1 MNIGLKYKLG
11 KSILENTNKMN
22 EKIRNI
28 AIIAHVDHGKTTL
41 VDQLLRQSG
50 VFRANEQVQDRVMD
64 SNDIERERGI
74 TILSKNTAV
83 NYNGYR
89 INIVDTPGHAD
100 FGGEVERILKMVDGV
115 LLLVDAFEGCMPQTR
130 FVLRKALE
138 LGKVPVVVINK
149 VDRPGARP
157 YEVVDEVLSLFIE
170 LGANDEQLEFPIVYA
185 SARDGVSGYE
195 PDELEPNMK
204 PIFDTIIAHVPA
216 PAGEDEGPLQVLIS
230 TIDYDDYVG
239 RIGVGRIERGT
250 AMRNRTVVV
259 CCAANDE
266 LREAKLSRLYRFEGL
281 KRVEAETVSAGDI
294 VAIAGISGIAI
305 GETVC
310 DPLEVEPL
318 PFVHI
323 DEPTVS
329 MDFIVNTSPFAGK
342 EGKYVTSRNLRD
354 RLFKE
359 VETNV
364 SMRVE
369 TTASTDAFKVS
380 GRGELHLSILIET
393 MRRQDYEFAVSRP
406 KVIMKRDEKGHL
418 LEPIEELTIDV
429 PQEYMG
435 TVMEKLGT
443 RRAVLVNMINENEGS
458 VRLIFDIPARGLMGY
473 RSELLTDTRGNGV
486 MSHIFKDYEPYTGEI
501 AERTRGSLI
510 ASESGEANSYG
521 LFNTQDRGRL
531 FVSPGDPVYEG
542 QIVGECSRN
551 EDITVNVCKKKH
563 VTNMR
568 ASGSDEALR
577 LTPPLQLSLEQCL
590 EFIRDDELVEVT
602 PKNIRMRKRYLTKEQ
617 RIKDFNR
624 KQAQN
629 GEADV

>member
-1 MNIGLKYKLG
+1 
-11 KSILENTNKMN
+11 MN
-22 EKIRNI
+22 EKIRNV

-50 VFRANEQVQDRVMD
+50 VFRTNEQVQDRVMD
-64 SNDIERERGI
+64 SNDLERERGI

-83 NYNGYR
+83 NYKGYR

-100 FGGEVERILKMVDGV
+100 FGGEVERILQMVDGV

-157 YEVVDEVLSLFIE
+157 YEVVDETLDLFIE
-170 LGANDEQLEFPIVYA
+170 LGASEEQLDFPIVYA
-185 SARDGVSGYE
+185 SARNGVSGFE
-195 PDELEPNMK
+195 PDEMTENMQ
-204 PIFDTIIAHVPA
+204 PVFDTIIDHVPA
-216 PAGEDEGPLQVLIS
+216 PRGEEDAPLQLLIS

-239 RIGVGRIERGT
+239 RIGVGRIERGV
-250 AMRNRTVVV
+250 ANRNRAVTV
-259 CCAANDE
+259 CA
-266 LREAKLSRLYRFEGL
+266 LGGVPREAKLSRLYRFEGL
-281 KRVEAETVSAGDI
+281 KRVEAESVGAGDI
-294 VAIAGISGIAI
+294 VAVAGIPGISI

-310 DPLEVEPL
+310 DPACVEPL

-329 MDFIVNTSPFAGK
+329 MDFIVNTSPFAGR

-369 TTASTDAFKVS
+369 PTSSTDAFKVS

-393 MRRQDYEFAVSRP
+393 MRRQDFEFAVSRP
-406 KVIMKRDEKGHL
+406 KVIMKRDEQGHL

-443 RRAVLVNMINENEGS
+443 RRAVLNNMINENEGS

-521 LFNTQDRGRL
+521 LFNTQERGRL
-531 FVSPGDPVYEG
+531 FVRPGDPIYEG

-551 EDITVNVCKKKH
+551 EDIVVNVCKRKH

-577 LTPPLQLSLEQCL
+577 LTPPVDLSLEQCM

-602 PKNIRMRKRYLTKEQ
+602 PKNIRMRKRLLTKDQ
-617 RIKDFNR
+617 RIKEFNR
-624 KQAQN
+624 KQSQTT
-629 GEADV
+629 E